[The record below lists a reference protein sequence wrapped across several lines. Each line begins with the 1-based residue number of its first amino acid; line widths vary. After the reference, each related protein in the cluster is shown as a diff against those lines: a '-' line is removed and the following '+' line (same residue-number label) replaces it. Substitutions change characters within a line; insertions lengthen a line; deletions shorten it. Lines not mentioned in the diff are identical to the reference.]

1 MFVSSHRNS
10 WFCPTANFSFFK
22 LQQALWIMPT
32 LSTLL
37 TRIICFCNWW
47 FFVDIFIFASSY
59 IQNLNLSLFNWGLVW
74 PSNFN
79 NVAPNKVQL
88 SHKKAVQFKTVH
100 CSFSIFDANCKW
112 NHANKN
118 VSQHI
123 RGWISHLV
131 NKSSYWFWWSFRG
144 APPPHVGGA
153 SKKLSHFEELPQK

>member
-1 MFVSSHRNS
+1 MV
-10 WFCPTANFSFFK
+10 
-22 LQQALWIMPT
+22 
-32 LSTLL
+32 
-37 TRIICFCNWW
+37 

-131 NKSSYWFWWSFRG
+131 NKSSYWFWSKFSRS
-144 APPPHVGGA
+144 PPPMLWEQVRNCPILKSSPKSNLS
-153 SKKLSHFEELPQK
+153 SKANFAMPKSIWRFWIQGNFNSGKFEKEVQ